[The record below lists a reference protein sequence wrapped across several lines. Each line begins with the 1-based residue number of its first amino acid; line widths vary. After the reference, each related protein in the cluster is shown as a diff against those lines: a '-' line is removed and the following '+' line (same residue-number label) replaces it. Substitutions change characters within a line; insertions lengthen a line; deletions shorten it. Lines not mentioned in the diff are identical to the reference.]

1 MYVLE
6 VANESGYKLRLTQNE
21 SNYQV
26 IKVDGLLPP
35 KADIVTTKIA
45 SVDGERFKSS
55 KIEAR
60 NVVIT
65 IVLNG
70 DIEKNRIA
78 LYEVFDN
85 GKPCTIYYQNGS
97 RNVFCMGYCEE
108 IEADLFEEKQT
119 IQISILCPE
128 PFWKDTKNVE
138 TNISFTSGNFTFPF
152 AIDAKGIEFSS
163 FVANR
168 ETKVINIGEVTSGMI
183 ITVKA
188 VGGTVENP
196 VIYNVKTNEF
206 FKVNVTLAD
215 TEELVINTNIGHRSI
230 MKQGQNVF
238 NLMERESTW
247 LQLNRG
253 VNTFTYNADSGVNL
267 LEVKMTFNPMYKGV

>member
-6 VANESGYKLRLTQNE
+6 VANESGYKLKLTQNE

-45 SVDGERFKSS
+45 SVHGVRFKSS
-55 KIEAR
+55 KIEER

-65 IVLNG
+65 IVLKG

-78 LYEVFDN
+78 LYEIFDN

-97 RNVFCMGYCEE
+97 RSVFCMGYCE
-108 IEADLFEEKQT
+108 DVDGDPFEERQSV
-119 IQISILCPE
+119 QVSILCPE
-128 PFWKDTKNVE
+128 PFWKDVRDIE
-138 TNISFTSGNFTFPF
+138 TNISFASGSFQFPF
-152 AIDAKGIEFSS
+152 SIDSKGIEFSS

-168 ETKVINIGEVTSGMI
+168 ETKVVNIGEVDSGMLI
-183 ITVKA
+183 SLKA
-188 VGGTVENP
+188 VGGTVKNP

>member
-6 VANESGYKLRLTQNE
+6 VANESGYRLKLTQNE

-60 NVVIT
+60 NVVVT
-65 IVLNG
+65 IVLKG

-85 GKPCTIYYQNGS
+85 GKPCTIYYKNGS
-97 RNVFCMGYCEE
+97 RNVFCLGYCEE
-108 IEADLFEEKQT
+108 IEADLFELNQT
-119 IQISILCPE
+119 VQIPIFCPE
-128 PFWKDTKNVE
+128 PFWKDVNDVE
-138 TNISFTSGNFTFPF
+138 SNISFTAGNFTFPF
-152 AIDAKGIEFSS
+152 AIDSKGIEFSS
-163 FVANR
+163 FVMNR
-168 ETKVINIGEVTSGMI
+168 EAKVINIGDVISGMV

-188 VGGTVENP
+188 VGGTVKNP

-215 TEELVINTNIGHRSI
+215 TEELVINTNIGHRDI
-230 MKQGQNVF
+230 LKQGQDVF
-238 NLMERESTW
+238 SSMVKESSW

-253 VNTFTYNADSGVNL
+253 VNVFTYNADSGVEL
-267 LEVKMTFNPMYKGV
+267 LEIKMTFNPMYKGV